1 MRNIRIPQVFT
12 LIHFHSYLY
21 FLCKYKQ
28 IIKKSKLETQKSDPH
43 LKIAFIFRRVTS
55 GTRTHDIQNH
65 NLTL

>member
-12 LIHFHSYLY
+12 LIRYLY

-28 IIKKSKLETQKSDPH
+28 IIKKSKLETQKSDLH

-55 GTRTHDIQNH
+55 GIRTHDIQNH

>member
-1 MRNIRIPQVFT
+1 MFRLLAKYHKTGSVYWQIY
-12 LIHFHSYLY
+12 HKSE
-21 FLCKYKQ
+21 YKQ

>member
-1 MRNIRIPQVFT
+1 MRNLRIPQVFT
-12 LIHFHSYLY
+12 LIHLY

-28 IIKKSKLETQKSDPH
+28 IIKKSKLETQKSDLH

>member
-12 LIHFHSYLY
+12 LI
-21 FLCKYKQ
+21 Q
-28 IIKKSKLETQKSDPH
+28 IIKKSKLETQKSDLH